1 MKIYD
6 KRKFGFGVMYVLL
19 GVCILILGFLKEFD
33 VKGIIL
39 SILTPSIGMS
49 EIYVS
54 MNRKAL
60 KKERFEKTEERNQL
74 IELTSASKAFKITR
88 EICFTAM
95 LICFGVGSRLDDSLF
110 MGIGIG
116 FAISFYIMIFLDLFS
131 TIYYEEHM

>member
-74 IELTSASKAFKITR
+74 IELTLR
-88 EICFTAM
+88 
-95 LICFGVGSRLDDSLF
+95 GVGF
-110 MGIGIG
+110 
-116 FAISFYIMIFLDLFS
+116 
-131 TIYYEEHM
+131 